1 MIEWEDGSITKEP
14 LDVIAKDDPVT
25 CAQYAKENQLLDVSG
40 WKRFKRYVKNA
51 KQFQRY
57 INQAVL
63 QSKRQAIK
71 FKFGVRVPKTVK
83 EAKQLDLENGNRLW
97 QDAIDLELH
106 QLDRFNTFRDHGHTR
121 PARGFQMTRV
131 HWVFDVKHD
140 LRHRARMVAGGHLT
154 KAPENMS
161 TYSGVV
167 SIKSFRTVM
176 FLGEL
181 NGYPVHA
188 TDISNAYLES
198 YTREKIYII
207 AGPEF
212 GPDREGH
219 ALIITKALYGLK
231 VSGKSYYDHFAD
243 TLRDQGFTQSKADSE
258 IWMRDAGKDEN
269 GVDRDCYEYI
279 AVYVDD
285 LACSL
290 VDPTKFFG
298 MLENDYGYK
307 LKGSGPISYHLGGN
321 FVRDPDG
328 VLKQTAEDYIVKML
342 GNYKQDYGEEPMKKK
357 APLPEGDHPELDDT
371 EELDD
376 AGRTQYQSMIGCLQ
390 WCVTLGRYDIAY
402 AVMTMSRFRVAPRVG
417 HLERLKQ
424 VYGYLRE
431 TKDGGLRY
439 DVRKFDWRPDDDA
452 WVFHDWMHSV
462 YGPDLHEQVPYD
474 VPQAKGKEVQMTVFV
489 DANLMYDYASGRSAT
504 GIIMY
509 LNSAI
514 IDWYSKRQDTVET
527 ATYGSE
533 MIAARIAVEK
543 IIEMRTS
550 LRYLGVQLE
559 PHAYM
564 FGDNQSVV
572 TSTTI
577 PHSKLNKRHNI
588 LSYHRIR
595 EAIASGMVRFF
606 HCVSETNQADP
617 CTKALNSVKLHS
629 FTKWSL
635 WGYRTN
641 KQFNHKLGKD

>member
-1 MIEWEDGSITKEP
+1 
-14 LDVIAKDDPVT
+14 
-25 CAQYAKENQLLDVSG
+25 
-40 WKRFKRYVKNA
+40 
-51 KQFQRY
+51 
-57 INQAVL
+57 
-63 QSKRQAIK
+63 
-71 FKFGVRVPKTVK
+71 
-83 EAKQLDLENGNRLW
+83 
-97 QDAIDLELH
+97 
-106 QLDRFNTFRDHGHTR
+106 
-121 PARGFQMTRV
+121 
-131 HWVFDVKHD
+131 
-140 LRHRARMVAGGHLT
+140 MVAGGHLT

-298 MLENDYGYK
+298 ILENDYGYK
-307 LKGSGPISYHLGGN
+307 LKGSGPTSYHLGGN

-402 AVMTMSRFRVAPRVG
+402 AVMT
-417 HLERLKQ
+417 L
-424 VYGYLRE
+424 
-431 TKDGGLRY
+431 
-439 DVRKFDWRPDDDA
+439 
-452 WVFHDWMHSV
+452 
-462 YGPDLHEQVPYD
+462 
-474 VPQAKGKEVQMTVFV
+474 
-489 DANLMYDYASGRSAT
+489 
-504 GIIMY
+504 
-509 LNSAI
+509 
-514 IDWYSKRQDTVET
+514 
-527 ATYGSE
+527 
-533 MIAARIAVEK
+533 
-543 IIEMRTS
+543 S
-550 LRYLGVQLE
+550 LI
-559 PHAYM
+559 H
-564 FGDNQSVV
+564 
-572 TSTTI
+572 I
-577 PHSKLNKRHNI
+577 
-588 LSYHRIR
+588 
-595 EAIASGMVRFF
+595 
-606 HCVSETNQADP
+606 
-617 CTKALNSVKLHS
+617 
-629 FTKWSL
+629 
-635 WGYRTN
+635 
-641 KQFNHKLGKD
+641 